1 MRMSWIVPAYD
12 PNKLIRDQ
20 TMSLAT
26 LADLKKAVRVARDG
40 GPTIVPKLW
49 PETPRWSTHPDADD
63 VHRWLK
69 EHEHCA
75 LCLDL
80 ETTYSGQI
88 MCCGLWCVEH
98 ALTSQGICIPFFSKG
113 MQKYWNP
120 LDELKVKG
128 SLFHALKTQRVVGQ
142 NIVGFDIPMMRKA
155 WGLVIKAYGDT
166 MVAHSLCMPE
176 LPHGLAFLSS
186 VFTDLPPYKK
196 EFGDSKAEKDDVD
209 KWERIQDSDD
219 LDLRIYNL
227 LDVFAT
233 AVTWEALVE
242 MMA

>member
-1 MRMSWIVPAYD
+1 MA
-12 PNKLIRDQ
+12 
-20 TMSLAT
+20 LAT
-26 LADLKKAVRVARDG
+26 LSDMKKAVRIAHE
-40 GPTIVPKLW
+40 GPTVVPKEW
-49 PETPRWSTHPDADD
+49 DGTSFPRWATHPTEPD
-63 VHRWLK
+63 VAGWLN
-69 EHEHCA
+69 EFQDCT

-88 MCCGLWCVEH
+88 MCLGLWPIEY
-98 ALTSQGICIPFFSKG
+98 ALEAQGICIPFFSKG

-120 LDELKVKG
+120 VDELKVKG
-128 SLFHALKTQRVVGQ
+128 SLFHVLKRARVVGQ
-142 NIVGFDIPMMRKA
+142 NIAGFDAPMMRKA
-155 WGLVIKAYGDT
+155 WGLSIEPYGDT
-166 MVAHSLCMPE
+166 MIAHSLCMPE

-186 VFTDLPPYKK
+186 VFTDLSPYKK

-219 LDLRIYNL
+219 LELRVYNL

-233 AVTWEALVE
+233 AVVWQALVE